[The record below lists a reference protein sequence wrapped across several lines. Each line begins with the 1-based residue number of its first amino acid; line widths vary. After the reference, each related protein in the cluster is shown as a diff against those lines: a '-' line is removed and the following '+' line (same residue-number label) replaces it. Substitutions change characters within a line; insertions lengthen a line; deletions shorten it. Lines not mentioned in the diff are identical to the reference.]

1 MSGGGAALARKPKA
15 KPAAPASE
23 DPRFLR
29 IVRSYA
35 SEPGVTYGKLFSS
48 FGLRVRGKIFAMV
61 VRGRLVVKLP
71 SDRVDAL
78 VASGAAR
85 RFEPGPGRRMK
96 EWADMSGEAPA
107 WAGLVREA
115 FRYVGGARR

>member
-1 MSGGGAALARKPKA
+1 MVKKPRA
-15 KPAAPASE
+15 KPAPPPGE
-23 DPRFLR
+23 DPRFLP

-71 SDRVDAL
+71 RERVDAL
-78 VASGAAR
+78 VASGVAR
-85 RFEPGPGRRMK
+85 RFEPGAGRLMK
-96 EWADMSGEAPA
+96 EWADMSGEKPS
-107 WAGLVREA
+107 WASMVREA
-115 FRYVGGARR
+115 FRYVGRTGR